1 MGVSLEKK
9 YKTRTGNDAWI
20 YAVNVGPSSQRV
32 HGAVFNKGEWIS
44 CEWNSNG
51 RVYNDRTHVSDIAE
65 IPQIIAED
73 IFASA
78 IFQFGEESQINMAI
92 EEAGELITA
101 LAKRDRKHNGSS
113 IVDIVSELVDVSIMM
128 KQMKMIFDDGQMFA
142 RIYQEKLTGL
152 ASRLKK
158 E

>member
-1 MGVSLEKK
+1 MEVSLEKK
-9 YKTRTGNDAWI
+9 YITRNGNDARI
-20 YAVNVGPSSQRV
+20 YAVNVGPSMQKV
-32 HGAVFNKGEWIS
+32 HGAVFHKGGWIS

-51 RVYNDRTHVSDIAE
+51 RVYINQTHNSDIAE

-78 IFQFGEESQINMAI
+78 IFQFGEESQVNMAI

-101 LAKRDRKHNGSS
+101 LAKRNRKHNGSS
-113 IVDIVSELVDVSIMM
+113 LVDIVSEMVDVSIMLE
-128 KQMKMIFDDGQMFA
+128 QMKMIFDDGQMFD

-152 ASRLKK
+152 ASRLEK